1 MTPTLEATAPPVT
14 TLATVVD
21 MALSEIVDLGTKR
34 MLDDPTRAL
43 YRAPQLVLIDVG
55 SAPGLLEVRA

>member
-1 MTPTLEATAPPVT
+1 MTPALEVTAPPIT

-21 MALSEIVDLGTKR
+21 MVLSEKVDLGTKR

-43 YRAPQLVLIDVG
+43 YRAPQLV
-55 SAPGLLEVRA
+55 

>member
-1 MTPTLEATAPPVT
+1 MTPTPEVTAAPIT

-21 MALSEIVDLGTKR
+21 MVLSEKVDLGTKR

-55 SAPGLLEVRA
+55 SVPGLLEARA